1 MAGPALA
8 WVAIGAAGREAAKK
22 YGALIARKMFPKLFK
37 KVDSKKKPPKK
48 KTLRDHYKE
57 EAEGNKKWEEDRRKE
72 AAERRAKKRAFDEDM
87 IKKEEARIKSKA
99 RPQNEIEA
107 ARDKEYAARK
117 AYEKKHGSTA
127 DRINKGL
134 KGLKD
139 AEAKSRHNRN

>member
-1 MAGPALA
+1 MAVPALA

-22 YGALIARKMFPKLFK
+22 YGALIARNMFPKLFK
-37 KVDSKKKPPKK
+37 KVDPKKKPPK
-48 KTLRDHYKE
+48 RDYWKE
-57 EAEGNKKWEEDRRKE
+57 EREGKKKFEESQRKE

-87 IKKEEARIKSKA
+87 IKKEQARIKSKA

-139 AEAKSRHNRN
+139 AELKSRHNRN

>member
-8 WVAIGAAGREAAKK
+8 WIAIGAAGREAAKK

-37 KVDSKKKPPKK
+37 KADPKKKPPK
-48 KTLRDHYKE
+48 RDHWKE
-57 EAEGNKKWEEDRRKE
+57 EAEGKKKFEESQRKE
-72 AAERRAKKRAFDEDM
+72 TLAIRDRKRAFIDDM
-87 IKKEEARIKSKA
+87 IKKEEARGKSGASPK
-99 RPQNEIEA
+99 NWMEA

-117 AYEKKHGSTA
+117 AYDKKHGSTA

>member
-37 KVDSKKKPPKK
+37 KVDSKKKPPK
-48 KTLRDHYKE
+48 RDYAKE
-57 EAEGNKKWEEDRRKE
+57 EREGNKKFEESQRKE
-72 AAERRAKKRAFDEDM
+72 AREWNKRKRARDAEN

-99 RPQNEIEA
+99 PPKNWMEA
-107 ARDKEYAARK
+107 AKDKEYAARK

-139 AEAKSRHNRN
+139 AELKSRHNSN

>member
-37 KVDSKKKPPKK
+37 KVDSKKKPPK
-48 KTLRDHYKE
+48 RDYAKE
-57 EAEGNKKWEEDRRKE
+57 EREGKKKFEESQQKE

>member
-37 KVDSKKKPPKK
+37 KVDSKKKPPK
-48 KTLRDHYKE
+48 RDYAKE
-57 EAEGNKKWEEDRRKE
+57 EREGKKKFEESQQKE

-139 AEAKSRHNRN
+139 AEVKSRHSRN

>member
-37 KVDSKKKPPKK
+37 KVDSKKKPPK
-48 KTLRDHYKE
+48 RDYAKE
-57 EAEGNKKWEEDRRKE
+57 ERDGNKKWEEDQRKE

>member
-57 EAEGNKKWEEDRRKE
+57 EAEGKKKFEESQRKE
-72 AAERRAKKRAFDEDM
+72 AAERREKKKAFTDDM
-87 IKKEEARIKSKA
+87 IKKEQARIKSKA
-99 RPQNEIEA
+99 PPKNWMEA
-107 ARDKEYAARK
+107 AKDKEYAARK
-117 AYEKKHGSTA
+117 AYDKMRETQSKH
-127 DRINKGL
+127 
-134 KGLKD
+134 
-139 AEAKSRHNRN
+139 SRN